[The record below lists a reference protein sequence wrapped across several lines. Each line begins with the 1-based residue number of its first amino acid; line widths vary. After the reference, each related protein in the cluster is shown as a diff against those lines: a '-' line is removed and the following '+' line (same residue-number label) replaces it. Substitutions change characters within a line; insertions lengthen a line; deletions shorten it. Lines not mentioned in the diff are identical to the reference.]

1 MSPDH
6 PLSLVIGGLVALA
19 VVGLAAYIVQ
29 ATPSGARA
37 RVLTAA
43 ATLMASVPAVLFALY
58 GRR

>member
-6 PLSLVIGGLVALA
+6 LLSLVIGGLVALA
-19 VVGLAAYIVQ
+19 VVGLAAYIVR

-43 ATLMASVPAVLFALY
+43 AALMASVPAVLFALY